1 MKIRIFLVFLLMI
14 NSVFN
19 AQASDFAKEKR
30 WADQIVDFLIDGEA
44 EWLNLGSHKVLAIYT
59 ESALD
64 DVKGAVIVI
73 HGSGVHPNW
82 QEVVQPLRTQ
92 LPENGWATLA
102 IQMPVLDNDAEYIE
116 YAPLFDEVAPRI
128 EAAIKNLQNK
138 GFKNINIVAHSL
150 GSAMSAYYLA
160 NHKTTVIKRFVAVG
174 LPGPRADERMNT
186 LTALQKINIPMLD
199 LYGEKDLD
207 YVLESSKQ
215 RKKAG
220 SQNKNYSQKMVAD
233 ADHFF
238 VGKDDE
244 LISRVA
250 NWLNKSD

>member
-1 MKIRIFLVFLLMI
+1 MKIRMSLVFLFMI
-14 NSVFN
+14 NIAFA
-19 AQASDFAKEKR
+19 AQASDLAKEKR

-44 EWLNLGSHKVLAIYT
+44 EWFNLSSHKVLAIYT
-59 ESALD
+59 EPTID
-64 DVKGAVIVI
+64 EVKGAVIVI

-92 LPENGWATLA
+92 LPEKGWATLA
-102 IQMPVLDNDAEYIE
+102 IQMPVLDNDADYND

-128 EAAIKNLQNK
+128 DAAIKNLQNK

-150 GSAMSAYYLA
+150 GSAMSAYYLS
-160 NHKTTVIKRFVAVG
+160 NHKSTVIKRFVAVG
-174 LPGPRADERMNT
+174 MPGPRVDERMNT
-186 LTALQKINIPMLD
+186 LKALQKINIPVLD

-207 YVLESSKQ
+207 SILESSKQ
-215 RKKAG
+215 REDAASPNKK
-220 SQNKNYSQKMVAD
+220 YSQKQVAG

-244 LISRVA
+244 LVSLVT
-250 NWLNKSD
+250 NWLNKN